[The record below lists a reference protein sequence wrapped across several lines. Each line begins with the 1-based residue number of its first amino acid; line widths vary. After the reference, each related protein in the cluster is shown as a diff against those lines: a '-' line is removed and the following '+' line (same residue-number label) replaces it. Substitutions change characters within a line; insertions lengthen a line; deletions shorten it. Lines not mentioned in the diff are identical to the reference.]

1 MALSDKQEIFCRKYL
16 IDSNATQS
24 AIWAGY
30 SAKTANRNA
39 FENMS
44 KPDIQ
49 SRISKLKSEC
59 IDRIDIDANY
69 VLTRLFEIDHMDV
82 LDILKST
89 DELKPVAQWPKILL
103 TRLSGLAAQ
112 PERLSPP
119 WRQRGDVAPS
129 KSSGVSR

>member
-1 MALSDKQEIFCRKYL
+1 MALIDTLEIFYREYL
-16 IDSNATQS
+16 IGLNATQS

-69 VLTRLFEIDHMDV
+69 VLMRLFEIDHMEV

-89 DELKPVAQWPKILL
+89 DELKPVAQW
-103 TRLSGLAAQ
+103 
-112 PERLSPP
+112 
-119 WRQRGDVAPS
+119 S
-129 KSSGVSR
+129 KV